1 MHSSFSQPSVRCL
14 LRLSLRYLASFC
26 LFVCFTSGIPAFGQT
41 VSKLERAHQDYIEI
55 NDQLAADLR
64 EDLQQAQDLDQ
75 PELAREIERKI
86 KILTGRTPVR
96 TKLPRQIRKDVPH
109 TFATPVRTLHLDYRN
124 TCEKAARDLYLLARR
139 TQTDAPTF
147 AYELLGLTLNI
158 DSDHVAARE
167 LYGYIR
173 QGEEWMTPFERDQL
187 RAGKVEHPDFGW
199 LPASHVKRYEEG
211 ERYFRGTWVTAAKEA
226 EIRRDFHHAWNVR
239 TEHFNISTNVSLEQG
254 VMLGKKLEI
263 FHDYFKQTFTLF
275 YNSPAQLRRL
285 FDQNAGR
292 AKNRTQLYEVHFFR
306 EKKEYVDA
314 LVSRIPQ
321 IAMTNGLY
329 QLTDRTSYF
338 YFDPEANL
346 DATLFHEATHQL
358 MYESHLRARDV
369 GELAHFWI
377 IEGIACYMESF
388 RVEEDPEGELIYD
401 VGDPRFVRFYWAR
414 YRLLEEDYYSPLS
427 TFSRLGMVP
436 FQTGSQQE
444 LQRRYSQASGLSHF
458 FMHYDDGKYR
468 NALMLH
474 MAQLYHSDPR
484 VQRAAQGLDVLT
496 GVPYPTLDRQ
506 YREYLQEQ
514 QIEVGNAAVIQ

>member
-1 MHSSFSQPSVRCL
+1 MINYNYAWLEPMSFRLSVRF
-14 LRLSLRYLASFC
+14 RHLAPIFIVMAAWVSC
-26 LFVCFTSGIPAFGQT
+26 AHGQI

-55 NDQLAADLR
+55 NDRLVTELR
-64 EDLQQAQDLDQ
+64 EDLQQARDLDQ
-75 PELAREIERKI
+75 PALATEIEAKLD
-86 KILTGRTPVR
+86 ILTGQKPVR
-96 TKLPRQIRKDVPH
+96 TKLRRTVQDDVPH
-109 TFATPVRTLHLDYRN
+109 TFSTPVRALHVDYR
-124 TCEKAARDLYLLARR
+124 TACEKAARDFYLLARR
-139 TQTDAPTF
+139 TQTEAPTF

-158 DSDHVAARE
+158 DSDHSSARE
-167 LYGYIR
+167 LFGYIR
-173 QGEEWMTPFERDQL
+173 QGDEWMTPFERDQL

-199 LPASHVKRYEEG
+199 IPASHVDRYEAG
-211 ERYFRGTWVTAAKEA
+211 ERYFRGSWITAAKEA
-226 EIRRDFHHAWNVR
+226 EIRRDFHHAWNIR
-239 TEHFNISTNVSLEQG
+239 TEHFNIRTNVSLEQG
-254 VMLGKKLEI
+254 VMLGRKLEI

-285 FDQNAGR
+285 FDQNAGAAR
-292 AKNRTQLYEVHFFR
+292 NRTQLYEVHFFR

-314 LVSRIPQ
+314 LISRIPQ

-329 QLTDRTSYF
+329 QLTDRVSYF

-369 GELAHFWI
+369 GSKAHFWI

-388 RVEEDPEGELIYD
+388 RVEEQQGELIYD

-414 YRLLEEDYYSPLS
+414 HRVLEEDYYSPLS
-427 TFSRLGMVP
+427 TFARLGMVP

-458 FMHYDDGKYR
+458 FMHYDNGKYR

-484 VQRAAQGLDVLT
+484 VQQSAQGLDVLT
-496 GVPYPTLDRQ
+496 GIPYPTLDRQ